1 METFNAAKI
10 AQFIAT
16 PDLPPDSAQLRFK
29 NFVAKSYILTRARD
43 ESDGR
48 GTLVFGIGDVV
59 TAVVLSQ
66 MVDLGGLSKEAM
78 QAAASRLNS
87 WRPGEVPTPGPEWM
101 AAAQKAANAGQDLPE
116 PPPEVKE
123 VPQSPAK
130 FIWDTFAA
138 NPSVPPGFIL
148 RVQWQRPPSG
158 PVNVAATIIHGEE
171 GEIGAGLILP
181 PGNVPVADLVIP
193 IDPLLPELAARIA
206 RMKAAH

>member
-1 METFNAAKI
+1 MANFIAAKVAQLI
-10 AQFIAT
+10 AS
-16 PDLPPDSAQLRFK
+16 DELPADSAQLRFK
-29 NFVAKSYILTRARD
+29 NFVAKGYILTRVRD

-59 TAVVLSQ
+59 TAAVLSQ

-78 QAAASRLNS
+78 QAAASRLHG
-87 WRPGEVPTPGPEWM
+87 WRPGEVWTPDTEWL
-101 AAAQKAANAGQDLPE
+101 AAAQKAANEGKDLPE
-116 PPPEVKE
+116 RPLGIEKEPE
-123 VPQSPAK
+123 SPAEY
-130 FIWDTFAA
+130 IWDTFAA

-158 PVNVAATIIHGEE
+158 SVNVAATIIHGDN

>member
-29 NFVAKSYILTRARD
+29 NFVAKGYILTRVRD
-43 ESDGR
+43 ESDRR

-78 QAAASRLNS
+78 QAAASRLHG

-101 AAAQKAANAGQDLPE
+101 AAAQKAANAGQDQPE

-171 GEIGAGLILP
+171 GEIGAGLALS
-181 PGNVPVADLVIP
+181 PGSVPVADLVIP

-206 RMKAAH
+206 RMKVAH

>member
-1 METFNAAKI
+1 MENFTAAKI

-16 PDLPPDSAQLRFK
+16 PDLPADSAQLRFK
-29 NFVAKSYILTRARD
+29 NFVAKGYILTRVRD
-43 ESDGR
+43 QSDGR

-59 TAVVLSQ
+59 TAAVLSQ

-78 QAAASRLNS
+78 QAAASRLHS
-87 WRPGEVPTPGPEWM
+87 WFVGEVPTPGPEWL
-101 AAAQKAANAGQDLPE
+101 AAAQKAASAGQDLPE
-116 PPPEVKE
+116 PPPEVRA
-123 VPQSPAK
+123 VPESPAK
-130 FIWDTFAA
+130 FIWDAFVT

-158 PVNVAATIIHGEE
+158 SVNVAATIIHGDE
-171 GEIGAGLILP
+171 GEIGAGLTLL

-206 RMKAAH
+206 RIKAAH